1 MRGLILVG
9 ALAVVIGGCTK
20 AGDDHEAAPARTP
33 APATAAAPPVVTGFS
48 HQPRFDAFGYYSADR
63 EVKTGDL
70 RLSVLAVGDE
80 QEFRSW
86 EVGDRRATYAP
97 VMFVF
102 DAAAG
107 GDPALQPETPE
118 GGEAPI
124 RVLPAAY
131 AVTETEVRF
140 EGADP
145 KLGRVSFQGVLD
157 RKALSAAQADPSGS
171 AAVLTGTLQVGAQ
184 RFENLKFTWFG
195 GD

>member
-1 MRGLILVG
+1 MRRLILAGARAILVG
-9 ALAVVIGGCTK
+9 GCSK
-20 AGDDHEAAPARTP
+20 AGEHKEAAVRSSTP
-33 APATAAAPPVVTGFS
+33 AAAALPPVAAGFS

-63 EVKTGDL
+63 EVKAGEL

-102 DAAAG
+102 DGAPGA
-107 GDPALQPETPE
+107 DPALQAE
-118 GGEAPI
+118 GAGAPV
-124 RVLPAAY
+124 RVLPTAY
-131 AVTETEVRF
+131 AVSETEVRF

-145 KLGRVSFQGVLD
+145 ALGRVSFKGALD
-157 RKALSAAQADPSGS
+157 RKALAAAQADPSGS
-171 AAVLTGTLQVGAQ
+171 SAVLTGTLQVGAQ
-184 RFENLKFTWFG
+184 RYENLKFTWFG